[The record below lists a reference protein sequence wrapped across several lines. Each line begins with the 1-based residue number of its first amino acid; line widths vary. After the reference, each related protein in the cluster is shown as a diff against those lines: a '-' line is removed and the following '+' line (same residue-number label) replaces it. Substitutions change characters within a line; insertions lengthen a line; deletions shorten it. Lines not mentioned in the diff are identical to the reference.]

1 MTYSLTG
8 TTASS
13 TYGRLVQVITGTTS
27 TYYDGFGNQLD
38 LGPVPGA
45 TGPIG
50 LTGSQGQS
58 VIWNGTWD
66 SMMIYFPLDMVSY
79 NFNSYICVSSPTGST
94 PFTSPDVDTLNWNLM
109 TQNIQG
115 ATGPTGSIGPMGP
128 TGGVGA
134 TGATGSIDE
143 LQLVLMAQIFS

>member
-50 LTGSQGQS
+50 ITGSQGQS
-58 VIWNGTWD
+58 VVWNGSWD
-66 SMMIYFPLDMVSY
+66 SMMIYFPLDMVYYQS
-79 NFNSYICVSSPTGST
+79 NSYICVSSPTGSA
-94 PFTSPDVDTLNWNLM
+94 PFVNPELDNINWNLM

-115 ATGPTGSIGPMGP
+115 ATGPTGPIGP

-134 TGATGSIDE
+134 TGSTGATGSIDE